1 MLFFAMWNM
10 WINWIRKLC
19 CIRNVQFVMLH
30 SPIFPWVFS
39 LCLFLAIA
47 IVCLFS
53 GLVWFGRWIQCQV
66 NLHIFKLWKW
76 NNWERQSVFYN
87 HRRLSSAKLTLNV
100 NCICSFHLFHCGH
113 LWRLLCATKQCNQR
127 ERIQLQPQLWSTR
140 AHTSF
145 LLHLYVLYRR
155 I

>member
-1 MLFFAMWNM
+1 
-10 WINWIRKLC
+10 
-19 CIRNVQFVMLH
+19 MLH
-30 SPIFPWVFS
+30 SECAIRDVTFTHFS
-39 LCLFLAIA
+39 MGFLSLS
-47 IVCLFS
+47 VSWHRHCVSFQRF